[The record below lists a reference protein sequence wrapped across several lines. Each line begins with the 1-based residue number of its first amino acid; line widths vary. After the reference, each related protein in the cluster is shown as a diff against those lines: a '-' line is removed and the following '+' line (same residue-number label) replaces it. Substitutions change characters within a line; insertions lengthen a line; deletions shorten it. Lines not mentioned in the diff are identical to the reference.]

1 MRYTNRMTDL
11 TNQEKLEEIYRLSL
25 ENNRLLHN
33 IQARDR
39 MALIFR
45 ILYWLVIVGALGGAY
60 IYIHPFY
67 QAIKDN
73 NTKAQGVLQQ
83 FEQLREQFPETKA
96 FQQLFN
102 QIKDSPEDPTPE
114 ATDTEPAAQ

>member
-1 MRYTNRMTDL
+1 MTDL

-45 ILYWLVIVGALGGAY
+45 IIYWLVIAGALGGAY
-60 IYIHPFY
+60 LYIHPFY

-83 FEQLREQFPETKA
+83 FEQLREQFPEAKA
-96 FQQLFN
+96 FQQIF
-102 QIKDSPEDPTPE
+102 KEFKSTS
-114 ATDTEPAAQ
+114 TDTSDVQPADTAATETQ